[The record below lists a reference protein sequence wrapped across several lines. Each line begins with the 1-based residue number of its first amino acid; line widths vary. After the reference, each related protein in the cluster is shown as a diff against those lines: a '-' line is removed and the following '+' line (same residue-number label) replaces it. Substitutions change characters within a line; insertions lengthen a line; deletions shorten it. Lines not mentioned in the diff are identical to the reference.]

1 MSIHGFKVLRFLFL
15 FFRWIRKNFNV
26 RIISLVVLIINI
38 TSTSHVIFSAKDK
51 LDVTQRDSI
60 KSLFS
65 FRLSQLSVLQNVKNP
80 EFCANSNEKRLDG
93 PEPYLPRP
101 LKELRL
107 QPTAICVEMKLY
119 VKKNTPTLWLMRL
132 LALRKNRVSQGDS
145 NLLPVH

>member
-1 MSIHGFKVLRFLFL
+1 MVFIFK
-15 FFRWIRKNFNV
+15 WIGKDFNV
-26 RIISLVVLIINI
+26 GIISLVVLIINI

-93 PEPYLPRP
+93 P
-101 LKELRL
+101 
-107 QPTAICVEMKLY
+107 
-119 VKKNTPTLWLMRL
+119 
-132 LALRKNRVSQGDS
+132 
-145 NLLPVH
+145 